1 MNMTA
6 DVGSLNKNY
15 LIWSG
20 IMKNFDFEYIS
31 ELIYKKTVGS
41 ISEEEERILQDWI
54 EKSPKNRQLYNKLS
68 NTSYLHVQY
77 QKWRVIKDNAE
88 VARTEMKR
96 RIHGKGGNIFLW
108 FKNIAAVAAVALI
121 SILSYHLYDSNKKY
135 KELLTRQET
144 LQYFSSIHHGETKA
158 TLTTDS
164 GKKVVLGNSQESNE
178 KAIKS
183 LYQEKKSKPE
193 VIPNKEEDRIALNN
207 LEIPSG
213 GEFHIIL
220 EDSTEVWLNAE
231 SSLKYPEYFTES
243 SREVEISGEAYFKV
257 AKDAKRPFY
266 VKSAGNRIKVYGT
279 EFNIS
284 SYADEE
290 CVYTTLVKGSISL
303 QPQNSNDAE
312 LFLTPGHQAIF
323 AKADSS
329 TSITTI
335 KTDVITSWKDGMFV
349 FEDKTLAQIMKS
361 LARWYDFSYEFANEK
376 VANTVF
382 MGRIPRYGKF
392 GDVLEILEKSGNLR
406 FEVTKNQIMISN
418 R

>member
-1 MNMTA
+1 M
-6 DVGSLNKNY
+6 
-15 LIWSG
+15 
-20 IMKNFDFEYIS
+20 
-31 ELIYKKTVGS
+31 
-41 ISEEEERILQDWI
+41 
-54 EKSPKNRQLYNKLS
+54 
-68 NTSYLHVQY
+68 
-77 QKWRVIKDNAE
+77 
-88 VARTEMKR
+88 
-96 RIHGKGGNIFLW
+96 
-108 FKNIAAVAAVALI
+108 
-121 SILSYHLYDSNKKY
+121 
-135 KELLTRQET
+135 
-144 LQYFSSIHHGETKA
+144 
-158 TLTTDS
+158 
-164 GKKVVLGNSQESNE
+164 
-178 KAIKS
+178 
-183 LYQEKKSKPE
+183 
-193 VIPNKEEDRIALNN
+193 
-207 LEIPSG
+207 
-213 GEFHIIL
+213 

-231 SSLKYPEYFTES
+231 SSLKYPEYFTDS

-323 AKADSS
+323 AKADCS

-406 FEVTKNQIMISN
+406 FAADGKRIIISN
-418 R
+418 K

>member
-1 MNMTA
+1 MN
-6 DVGSLNKNY
+6 
-15 LIWSG
+15 
-20 IMKNFDFEYIS
+20 
-31 ELIYKKTVGS
+31 
-41 ISEEEERILQDWI
+41 ILMI
-54 EKSPKNRQLYNKLS
+54 
-68 NTSYLHVQY
+68 
-77 QKWRVIKDNAE
+77 
-88 VARTEMKR
+88 
-96 RIHGKGGNIFLW
+96 
-108 FKNIAAVAAVALI
+108 
-121 SILSYHLYDSNKKY
+121 
-135 KELLTRQET
+135 
-144 LQYFSSIHHGETKA
+144 TK
-158 TLTTDS
+158 
-164 GKKVVLGNSQESNE
+164 
-178 KAIKS
+178 I
-183 LYQEKKSKPE
+183 QEKKSKLE

-207 LEIPSG
+207 LEIPRG

-361 LARWYDFSYEFANEK
+361 LARWYDFSYEFANEYCIYG
-376 VANTVF
+376 ANST
-382 MGRIPRYGKF
+382 
-392 GDVLEILEKSGNLR
+392 LR
-406 FEVTKNQIMISN
+406 KI